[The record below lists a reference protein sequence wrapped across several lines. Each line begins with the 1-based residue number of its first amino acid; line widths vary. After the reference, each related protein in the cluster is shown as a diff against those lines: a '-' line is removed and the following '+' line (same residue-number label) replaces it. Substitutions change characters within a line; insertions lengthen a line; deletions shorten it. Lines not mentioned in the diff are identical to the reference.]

1 MSLGRFKQNQE
12 DMKLNGIH
20 HHHHLLVYTHDIN
33 ILGGS
38 ICIIK
43 KHTEALAVSSNEIG
57 LEVNAEKIRYNVH
70 VLRPA

>member
-1 MSLGRFKQNQE
+1 
-12 DMKLNGIH
+12 MKLNGIHHHHH

-43 KHTEALAVSSNEIG
+43 KHTEALAVSSNESG
-57 LEVNAEKIRYNVH
+57 LEENAEKIRYNVH